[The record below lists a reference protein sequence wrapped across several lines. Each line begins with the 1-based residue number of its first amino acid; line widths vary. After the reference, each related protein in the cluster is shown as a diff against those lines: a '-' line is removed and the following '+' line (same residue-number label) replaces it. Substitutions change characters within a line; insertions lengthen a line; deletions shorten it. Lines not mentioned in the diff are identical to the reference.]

1 MQARWLDAPTHKFR
15 IRFGL
20 TVLMRGRLLFQ
31 QTSIIYPIY
40 K

>member
-1 MQARWLDAPTHKFR
+1 MARRTDTQFK

-31 QTSIIYPIY
+31 QTCIIYPIY